1 MPTVLIT
8 GTNRGL
14 GLEFVR
20 QYSLDGWDII
30 ACCRQPSQ
38 APKLNAIAAASDG
51 HVRVEQL
58 DVLDGDRME
67 SLGRQLRGQPIDVLI
82 NNAGVIGPRR
92 GPGQKFGNMHY
103 GEWMKVLA
111 TNTFAPMKLA
121 EVLVEQVAAS
131 DQKKIVTI
139 SSTIGS
145 NVETHGDAYAYAS
158 SKAAVNMVMTT
169 MAKDLK
175 EREIIVALLCPGN
188 VKTDMGGP
196 GANVEAA
203 DSIAGMRQRIA
214 EFTLKKTGTFTR
226 YNGEKVAW

>member
-20 QYSLDGWDII
+20 QYALDGWDVI
-30 ACCRQPSQ
+30 ACCRHPSQ

-51 HVRVEQL
+51 HVRVEEL
-58 DVLDGDRME
+58 DVLDGSRMD
-67 SLGRQLRGQPIDVLI
+67 SLGRQLRGQAIDVLL
-82 NNAGVIGPRR
+82 NNAGIIGPRR

-131 DQKKIVTI
+131 DQKKIVTV

-145 NVETHGDAYAYAS
+145 NTETHGGVYAYAS

-169 MAKDLK
+169 MANDLK
-175 EREIIVALLCPGN
+175 ERGIIVALLCPGN

-196 GANVEAA
+196 EANVERE
-203 DSIAGMRQRIA
+203 DSVAGMRKRIA
-214 EFTLKKTGTFTR
+214 ELTLNKTGSFTR
-226 YNGEKVAW
+226 YNGESVAW

>member
-1 MPTVLIT
+1 MSTVLIT

-20 QYSLDGWDII
+20 QYSLDGWDVI
-30 ACCRQPSQ
+30 ACCRHPSQ
-38 APKLNAIAAASDG
+38 APKLNAISAASDG
-51 HVRVEQL
+51 HVRVEEL
-58 DVLDGDRME
+58 DVLDGGRMD
-67 SLGRQLRGQPIDVLI
+67 SLGRQLRGQAIGVLI
-82 NNAGVIGPRR
+82 NNAGVLGPRR

-139 SSTIGS
+139 TKTDG
-145 NVETHGDAYAYAS
+145 GAYAYAS

-169 MAKDLK
+169 MAKDLE
-175 EREIIVALLCPGN
+175 ERGIIVAMLCPGN

-196 GANVEAA
+196 DANVERE
-203 DSIAGMRQRIA
+203 DSVAGMRQRIA
-214 EFTLKKTGTFTR
+214 ELTLKKTGTFTR
-226 YNGEKVAW
+226 YNGDSVAW

>member
-1 MPTVLIT
+1 
-8 GTNRGL
+8 
-14 GLEFVR
+14 VR
-20 QYSLDGWDII
+20 QYALDGWDVI

-67 SLGRQLRGQPIDVLI
+67 SLGRQLRGQAIDVLI
-82 NNAGVIGPRR
+82 NNAGIIGPRR
-92 GPGQKFGNMHY
+92 GPGQSFGNMHY

-111 TNTFAPMKLA
+111 TNTFAPMKMS
-121 EVLVEQVAAS
+121 EVLVEQVEAS

-145 NVETHGDAYAYAS
+145 NAETFGSAYAYAS

-169 MAKDLK
+169 MAHDLK
-175 EREIIVALLCPGN
+175 ERGITVAVLCPGN

-196 GANVEAA
+196 DANVTLE
-203 DSIAGMRQRIA
+203 DSVAGMRQRIA
-214 EFTLKKTGTFTR
+214 ELSLKKTGTFTR
-226 YNGEKVAW
+226 YNGEAIGW